1 MVKVSIEPK
10 SQADFL
16 AAIQKYAQRSKQTLK
31 DATLEQAALACK
43 DAAVF
48 TPPLAKGGGKGL
60 DVSAQ
65 KAGEKAIDRDVGKV
79 VVGQTGG
86 TKNSQK
92 ARLIKR
98 LGSLALNNNSVMFW
112 RVASKGHA
120 VLSGNAFVSRM
131 LSGTSN
137 GFGTEWGFQKLRNYF
152 NRIGTKVSSEMS
164 NTAYLQN
171 VGDIATKYRPIYNR
185 TGGRLYK
192 NGRNVSGVNWM
203 FKFVAENKEDI
214 ETYVEQRQRT
224 VGAIKSGWAAA
235 LRSLPKPVVN
245 GVPKN
250 FGVDLLNA
258 AWITKHK
265 SVAGFNTSSFTD
277 REVSVT
283 ITNANGNVNG
293 IATQADVLG
302 LVYGNR
308 VKQMPARVRKLL
320 QDDIDKFNN
329 KS

>member
-1 MVKVSIEPK
+1 MVKVMLEPK
-10 SQADFL
+10 SEAQFF
-16 AAIQKYAQRSKQTLK
+16 AALEKYAKRSKQTLK
-31 DATLEQAALACK
+31 DATLEQAALACR
-43 DAAVF
+43 DAAMF
-48 TPPLAKGGGKGL
+48 TPPLVKGGGRWL
-60 DVSAQ
+60 DVAAQ
-65 KAGEKAIDRDVGKV
+65 KAGEQAIDRDVGKV
-79 VVGQTGG
+79 VVAQTGG

-98 LGSLALNNNSVMFW
+98 LGSLALNNNSVLFW

-120 VLSGNAFVSRM
+120 VLSGNVFISRM

-152 NRIGTKVSSEMS
+152 NRIGTKVSSEMA
-164 NTAYLQN
+164 NTAYLQDT
-171 VGDIATKYRPIYNR
+171 GEIAAKYRPIYLR

-203 FKFVAENKEDI
+203 FKSVAENKEDI
-214 ETYVEQRQRT
+214 RAFVEMRQRT

-235 LRSLPKPVVN
+235 LRSLPKPVIN
-245 GVPKN
+245 GVPSD
-250 FGVDLLNA
+250 FGVDLLKA
-258 AWITKHK
+258 TWITKHK
-265 SVAGFNTSSFTD
+265 SVAGYNMSSFSD
-277 REVSVT
+277 RAAFVS

-308 VKQMPARVRKLL
+308 VKQMPARVRRLL

-329 KS
+329 KT